1 MNFRITIKIEVFNTK
16 LIGKQVYKSKIS
28 KFLRGTLIILSI
40 LCSPMLQ
47 QLTWTNL
54 MDSNSIQSNTES
66 TSFSKEDLVI

>member
-16 LIGKQVYKSKIS
+16 VVGNQVYRSKIS

-40 LCSPMLQ
+40 ACSPMLQ
-47 QLTWTNL
+47 QFTWTDL

-66 TSFSKEDLVI
+66 TSFSKEYLVI